1 MPEQTKIKH
10 FCFSNPKESNAYSQ
24 AYIAEPEKK
33 FLEKFGRLSILINL
47 NFKDK
52 PNKQTLNWA
61 KTWSQELIDLIKN
74 DFYNPLRPVTD
85 IEKDFEDSLQR
96 INSWLQQEKSQ
107 HSEIFEESL
116 SDFDVD
122 IVLLKDNDIYFSQ
135 TGEIN
140 TYFLKDDQLID
151 LVEEKNKSRKFLNII
166 SGKLENN
173 SLLFFTTKNL
183 FDYFSS
189 GKVTQILDQTSTEKI
204 EAEIKKGLSDKVN
217 RVNLLGL
224 IISNKDEFVPPIK
237 KKTKPKAEKK
247 EHLSK
252 HEPQPEAGSRPPLT
266 PARPASQREA
276 GRSPKAMSGAAPR
289 AKVEQEPVKEK
300 SKPVRP
306 ITPQPKKERIPKK
319 LRKIKPILPDVP
331 IIKTSR
337 LTYFRKSLI
346 IILIILGLLFIQS
359 IVILGRQQIKA
370 SQNRKYAQTIEE
382 LKRKQEELSA
392 ALIYQDPLK
401 IKAISN
407 DFNALLNQLFQKTEE
422 QKQTFAFFKDN
433 YTKQMNKF
441 YHLIVLE
448 KPEPLVDL
456 MTIDKDIK
464 AAGLT
469 NIYNDFYIF
478 DSSNNHI
485 YLFNIETKEA
495 EVVNQTSTNVGRLQK
510 LIPLDND
517 SLIGFDQNQGIA
529 SFNTIDKKLAPLKLN
544 RENLPQQIQDIN
556 IYGNRL
562 YTLEPNTNQIYKQ
575 AKTLDGFG
583 KEEAW
588 IKDETNISDAL
599 SFTIDGSIYVMK
611 KTAQIFKFHQGETA
625 EFTLDEIQPVLSI
638 KNPNILDPQGN
649 IKIFTN
655 DELKYL
661 YLLDGPSKRLII
673 LSKQGKL
680 IKQFTSEEFS
690 DLKDF
695 IVSRKENKVWLLAG
709 TKIFEIEI

>member
-1 MPEQTKIKH
+1 MPNQIKIKH
-10 FCFSNPKESNAYSQ
+10 FCFSTPKESNAYSQ
-24 AYIAEPEKK
+24 VYIAKPEKK

-52 PNKQTLNWA
+52 LDKQTLNWA

-107 HSEIFEESL
+107 NSEIFEESL

-140 TYFLKDDQLID
+140 TYFLKDNQLID
-151 LVEEKNKSRKFLNII
+151 LVEEKNKSTKFLNII

-189 GKVTQILDQTSTEKI
+189 GKVTQILDQTPTEKI
-204 EAEIKKGLSDKVN
+204 EAEIKKGLSNKVN
-217 RVNLLGL
+217 RINLLGL
-224 IISNKDEFVPPIK
+224 IISNKNEFVTPIK
-237 KKTKPKAEKK
+237 EKTKPPVEEEKK
-247 EHLSK
+247 ETK
-252 HEPQPEAGSRPPLT
+252 VEPPEP
-266 PARPASQREA
+266 
-276 GRSPKAMSGAAPR
+276 
-289 AKVEQEPVKEK
+289 VEQESIEEIP
-300 SKPVRP
+300 KPVEP
-306 ITPQPKKERIPKK
+306 PSYQSKKNRIPKR

-346 IILIILGLLFIQS
+346 IVLVILGLLFIQS
-359 IVILGRQQIKA
+359 IVILSRQQIK
-370 SQNRKYAQTIEE
+370 SNQTKKYTQTIEE
-382 LKRKQEELSA
+382 LKIKQEELST

-407 DFNALLNQLFQKTEE
+407 DFNVLLNQLLQKTKE
-422 QKQTFAFFKDN
+422 QKQTFAFFKDG

-448 KPEPLVDL
+448 KPESLIDL
-456 MTIDKDIK
+456 TTIDEDIK
-464 AAGLT
+464 TAGLT
-469 NIYNDFYIF
+469 NIYNDFYVF

-495 EVVNQTSTNVGRLQK
+495 ELVNQTSTNVGRLQK

-544 RENLPQQIQDIN
+544 RENLPEQIQDIN

-562 YTLEPNTNQIYKQ
+562 YTLEPDANQIYKHS
-575 AKTLDGFG
+575 KTLDGFG
-583 KEEAW
+583 KEKGW

-599 SFTIDGSIYVMK
+599 SFTIDGSVYVMK
-611 KTAQIFKFHQGETA
+611 KTAQIFKFHQGKTA
-625 EFTLDEIQPVLSI
+625 EFTLDEFQPVLSI
-638 KNPNILDPQGN
+638 KDPNILDPQGN
-649 IKIFTN
+649 IKIFTD

-661 YLLDGPSKRLII
+661 YLLDGPSKRLIV

-680 IKQFTSEEFS
+680 IKQFTSEEFI

-695 IVSRKENKVWLLAG
+695 IINRKENKAWLLAG
-709 TKIFEIEI
+709 TKIFEIEIN

>member
-1 MPEQTKIKH
+1 MPEQIKIKY

-24 AYIAEPEKK
+24 VYIAEPEKK

-47 NFKDK
+47 NFKDN
-52 PNKQTLNWA
+52 PDKQTLNWA

-140 TYFLKDDQLID
+140 TYLLKDNQLID
-151 LVEEKNKSRKFLNII
+151 LVEEKNKSTKFLNII

-189 GKVTQILDQTSTEKI
+189 SKVTQILDQTPTEKI
-204 EAEIKKGLSDKVN
+204 ENEIKKGLSDKIN

-224 IISNKDEFVPPIK
+224 IISNKDEFITPIK
-237 KKTKPKAEKK
+237 EKTKPKAGKK

-252 HEPQPEAGSRPPLT
+252 HELQPEAGS
-266 PARPASQREA
+266 AQ
-276 GRSPKAMSGAAPR
+276 
-289 AKVEQEPVKEK
+289 AKVEQEPIKEK
-300 SKPVRP
+300 PEPVRP
-306 ITPQPKKERIPKK
+306 ITPWPNKKERIPKK
-319 LRKIKPILPDVP
+319 LRKIKPSLPDVP

-359 IVILGRQQIKA
+359 IIILSRQQIKA
-370 SQNRKYAQTIEE
+370 SQNKKQDQTIEE
-382 LKRKQEELSA
+382 LKIKQEELSTS
-392 ALIYQDPLK
+392 LIYQDPLK

-407 DFNALLNQLFQKTEE
+407 DFNALLNQLLQKTEE
-422 QKQTFAFFKDN
+422 QKQTFTFFKDN
-433 YTKQMNKF
+433 YTRQMNKF

-448 KPEPLVDL
+448 KVEPLIDL

-469 NIYNDFYIF
+469 NIYNDFYVF

-485 YLFNIETKEA
+485 YLFNIETKET
-495 EVVNQTSTNVGRLQK
+495 ELVNQTSTNVGRLQK

-529 SFNTIDKKLAPLKLN
+529 SFNTLDKKLAPLKLN

-562 YTLEPNTNQIYKQ
+562 YTLEPDANQIYKH

-588 IKDETNISDAL
+588 IKDKTNISDAL

-611 KTAQIFKFHQGETA
+611 KTAQIFKFHQGKKA

-638 KNPNILDPQGN
+638 KDPNILDPQGN

-661 YLLDGPSKRLII
+661 YLLDGPSKRLIV

-680 IKQFTSEEFS
+680 IKQFTNEEFT

-695 IVSRKENKVWLLAG
+695 IVSRKENKAWLLAG
-709 TKIFEIEI
+709 TKIFEIEIE

>member
-10 FCFSNPKESNAYSQ
+10 FCLSNPKESNAYSQ
-24 AYIAEPEKK
+24 AYVAEPEKK

-52 PNKQTLNWA
+52 PDKQTLNWA

-122 IVLLKDNDIYFSQ
+122 IILLKDNDIYFSQ

-151 LVEEKNKSRKFLNII
+151 LVEEKNKSTRFLNII

-189 GKVTQILDQTSTEKI
+189 GKVFQILDQTPTEKI
-204 EAEIKKGLSDKVN
+204 ENEIKKGLSDKVN

-224 IISNKDEFVPPIK
+224 IISNKDEFVAPIK
-237 KKTKPKAEKK
+237 GKTKPSVKEKK
-247 EHLSK
+247 QEARVEPSK
-252 HEPQPEAGSRPPLT
+252 PV
-266 PARPASQREA
+266 
-276 GRSPKAMSGAAPR
+276 K
-289 AKVEQEPVKEK
+289 QEPVKEK
-300 SKPVRP
+300 LKPVRP
-306 ITPQPKKERIPKK
+306 ITPRPKKERIPKK
-319 LRKIKPILPDVP
+319 LRKIKPTLPNVP

-337 LTYFRKSLI
+337 LTYFRKSLV

-382 LKRKQEELSA
+382 LKVKQEELSA

-401 IKAISN
+401 IKALSN
-407 DFNALLNQLFQKTEE
+407 DFNALLNQLLQKTEE

-433 YTKQMNKF
+433 HTKQMNNF

-448 KPEPLVDL
+448 KAEPLVDL

-485 YLFNIETKEA
+485 YLFNIETKET
-495 EVVNQTSTNVGRLQK
+495 ELVNQTSTNVGRLQK

-544 RENLPQQIQDIN
+544 RENPPQQIQDIN

-562 YTLEPNTNQIYKQ
+562 YTLEPNANQVYKQ

-599 SFTIDGSIYVMK
+599 SFTIDGSVYVMK
-611 KTAQIFKFHQGETA
+611 KTAQIFKFYQGKTE

-638 KNPNILDPQGN
+638 KDPNILEPQGN

-680 IKQFTSEEFS
+680 IKQFTSEEFT

-695 IVSRKENKVWLLAG
+695 IISRKENKVWLLAG

>member
-1 MPEQTKIKH
+1 MAKQIKIKY
-10 FCFSNPKESNAYSQ
+10 FCFSNPKESDAYSQ
-24 AYIAEPEKK
+24 VYIAEPEKK

-52 PNKQTLNWA
+52 SDKQTLNWA

-74 DFYNPLRPVTD
+74 DFYNPLRQVIDT
-85 IEKDFEDSLQR
+85 EKDFEDSLQR

-107 HSEIFEESL
+107 NSEIFEESL

-122 IVLLKDNDIYFSQ
+122 IVLLKDNDVYFSQ

-151 LVEEKNKSRKFLNII
+151 LVEEKNKSTKFLNII

-189 GKVTQILDQTSTEKI
+189 GKVTQILDQTPTEKI

-224 IISNKDEFVPPIK
+224 IISNKDEFITPIK
-237 KKTKPKAEKK
+237 EKTKPPVKEKK
-247 EHLSK
+247 QEVK
-252 HEPQPEAGSRPPLT
+252 VEPLKSI
-266 PARPASQREA
+266 
-276 GRSPKAMSGAAPR
+276 
-289 AKVEQEPVKEK
+289 EQEPVKEEP
-300 SKPVRP
+300 KPIIP
-306 ITPQPKKERIPKK
+306 ITLQSKKEIIPKK
-319 LRKIKPILPDVP
+319 LRTIKPSIPDVP

-359 IVILGRQQIKA
+359 IVILSRQQIKA

-382 LKRKQEELSA
+382 LKIKQEELSV

-448 KPEPLVDL
+448 K
-456 MTIDKDIK
+456 
-464 AAGLT
+464 A
-469 NIYNDFYIF
+469 
-478 DSSNNHI
+478 
-485 YLFNIETKEA
+485 
-495 EVVNQTSTNVGRLQK
+495 
-510 LIPLDND
+510 
-517 SLIGFDQNQGIA
+517 
-529 SFNTIDKKLAPLKLN
+529 
-544 RENLPQQIQDIN
+544 
-556 IYGNRL
+556 
-562 YTLEPNTNQIYKQ
+562 
-575 AKTLDGFG
+575 
-583 KEEAW
+583 
-588 IKDETNISDAL
+588 
-599 SFTIDGSIYVMK
+599 
-611 KTAQIFKFHQGETA
+611 
-625 EFTLDEIQPVLSI
+625 
-638 KNPNILDPQGN
+638 
-649 IKIFTN
+649 
-655 DELKYL
+655 
-661 YLLDGPSKRLII
+661 
-673 LSKQGKL
+673 
-680 IKQFTSEEFS
+680 
-690 DLKDF
+690 
-695 IVSRKENKVWLLAG
+695 
-709 TKIFEIEI
+709 